1 MMRKLLFV
9 LIAAVA
15 LSPTAH
21 ADQPPYVSIWEPTQ
35 PGIAYAFAGSL
46 RRNAGS
52 SDILRDFTVAAQLTA
67 QNGAG
72 VHQWAFGVAAEAWA
86 LSGSRSILVG
96 VESAVINEEPTNLYP
111 KVAVNA
117 VMKNREDGGVDP
129 GAAMNANSVAF
140 WVSAQPGT
148 GFERGL
154 VFDRDSLV
162 MAAGRPAAIDLSDV
176 PDDQIGQIDLIR
188 IRKDVSL
195 RYDPV
200 SHGLVLYVVP
210 SDGNVAGPCPRH
222 CTGDFARH

>member
-1 MMRKLLFV
+1 MMRNLLAVLFV
-9 LIAAVA
+9 AVA
-15 LSPTAH
+15 LSPSAH
-21 ADQPPYVSIWEPTQ
+21 ADQPSYVSIWEPTQ

-46 RRNAGS
+46 RRSAGS
-52 SDILRDFTVAAQLTA
+52 SEILRDFTVAAQLTA

-86 LSGSRSILVG
+86 LPGSRSILVG

-111 KVAVNA
+111 KIAVNA
-117 VMKNREDGGVDP
+117 VMKNREDGGGDP
-129 GAAMNANSVAF
+129 GTAMNANSVAF

-200 SHGLVLYVVP
+200 SRRLVLYVVP
-210 SDGNVAGPCPRH
+210 TDGTCPRH
-222 CTGDFARH
+222 CSGDLARQ